1 MLEIQQGTK
10 HTFLKFAF
18 YRRESDNKQS
28 ICLLLRRKVYGKL
41 GVERKVTYVLC
52 MYVCIHTHTYK
63 NIYVYMYTYVLYMVR
78 LGKLSLKGDI
88 LLET

>member
-52 MYVCIHTHTYK
+52 MYTYTHIQKYIC
-63 NIYVYMYTYVLYMVR
+63 IYVYLCIVYGSVGEAVSE
-78 LGKLSLKGDI
+78 G
-88 LLET
+88 